1 MKRPT
6 DPQKIRE
13 LNAEQSRLVESNLKR
28 LMAAENKVVMAAHK
42 DGSSVGVAADLL
54 MVKEE
59 QESTESNDRRA
70 LTKLEAL
77 PVVNYEF
84 SRRQQQ
90 LGASKL
96 EGNHQAQLHEMQGG
110 HRRGES
116 LSSNVNGGGGVTGGS
131 ALTLKAEW
139 RKGRRRMRKEQQN
152 AMDELELNLNHKRI
166 RQTSDHSNRPWFV
179 SMDVDP

>member
-28 LMAAENKVVMAAHK
+28 LMAAENKVAMAAAHK

-54 MVKEE
+54 MAKEE

-90 LGASKL
+90 SGASKL
-96 EGNHQAQLHEMQGG
+96 EASHQAQLHEMQSG
-110 HRRGES
+110 HRRGDS
-116 LSSNVNGGGGVTGGS
+116 LSNSLHGSGGVSGG

-152 AMDELELNLNHKRI
+152 AMEELEQNLSHKRT
-166 RQTSDHSNRPWFV
+166 RQASDHGNRTWFA